1 MNQGLPTYSNFV
13 SSGNRQISAKYVVNN
28 LVMCENRVNTH
39 SHRAYFTN
47 YFLNIKALAS
57 RVKKKFFIYSSEEQ
71 QCFYAIPYCIISA
84 AVHSLHLQYTCNR
97 AAHTCRAVACFFMN
111 NPRKQQ
117 TFMKF
122 RKVKSTLLLLAL
134 MLVTPLCGQEA
145 ATVIGRISLS
155 IGATDNPSATPLL
168 LSLHESTVPLTA
180 AEIYILLPQNATL
193 TTNATPE
200 AACSATHE
208 ITEGN
213 TPDGYFVSIA
223 SPMLDTFNSSDTLLC
238 RWQCDLSSLPEGTYT
253 IQGKGVFAVG
263 AEENIECYATADI
276 NERIT
281 IRSGSVTAIEH
292 VESDSNT
299 PGVIYNLQGQRLPQA
314 RRGAIYI
321 INGKKVKL

>member
-1 MNQGLPTYSNFV
+1 M
-13 SSGNRQISAKYVVNN
+13 
-28 LVMCENRVNTH
+28 
-39 SHRAYFTN
+39 
-47 YFLNIKALAS
+47 
-57 RVKKKFFIYSSEEQ
+57 VKLK
-71 QCFYAIPYCIISA
+71 
-84 AVHSLHLQYTCNR
+84 
-97 AAHTCRAVACFFMN
+97 
-111 NPRKQQ
+111 
-117 TFMKF
+117 
-122 RKVKSTLLLLAL
+122 KVKSTLLLLAL

-145 ATVIGRISLS
+145 ATAIGRISLS

-281 IRSGSVTAIEH
+281 IRSGSVTAIKH
-292 VESDSNT
+292 VESDSST